1 MLLQVR
7 NLSKHF
13 SGLVAI
19 QGMSLE
25 MDRGELLAIV
35 GPNGAGKSVFFGLVS
50 GMLRPSH
57 GRVFFQGEE
66 ITGFRPHEVARKG
79 IGRTFQTTA
88 LFDQLRV
95 VDNLALGYRLRTRSG
110 LWSTLF
116 HTRLWRQDRD
126 RTMTRLMQVLEAI
139 GLKGKAFHFVSTL
152 SQAEQRKLAIGVALM
167 GEPKLLLLDEPTGG
181 LVERDTVEITRLIRK
196 IHQEY
201 SMAICLIEHKMRMV
215 MELAQRMVVLNFGSI
230 IAQGVPGEV
239 ANDPRVI
246 EAYLG
251 VDHLAETQ

>member
-1 MLLQVR
+1 MLQVR

-13 SGLVAI
+13 SGLVAV
-19 QGMSLE
+19 QDVSLE
-25 MDRGELLAIV
+25 VPQGELLAIV

-50 GMLRPSH
+50 GMLKPTS
-57 GRVFFQGEE
+57 GKVFFQGEE
-66 ITGFRPHEVARKG
+66 ITGLRPHQVASKG
-79 IGRTFQTTA
+79 IARTFQTTS

-116 HTRLWRQDRD
+116 HTRLWREERN
-126 RTMTRLMQVLEAI
+126 RTMDRVMRVLEVI

-181 LVERDTVEITRLIRK
+181 LVEEDTVEITRLIRN
-196 IHQEY
+196 IHKEQ
-201 SMAICLIEHKMRMV
+201 AITICLIEHKMRMV
-215 MELAQRMVVLNFGSI
+215 MELAQRMAVLNFGSI
-230 IAQGVPGEV
+230 IALGAPQQI
-239 ANDPRVI
+239 AKDPKVI

-251 VDHLAETQ
+251 VDHLAENQ